1 MIGTPVAD
9 HERFTEQPVF
19 GVSDAA
25 EIGDVIR
32 QRRRELGYSQERFS
46 SVVGMS
52 PRLICAIEHGKE
64 TTSIQKIMDIIIALE
79 IECVFTVRDH
89 WR

>member
-1 MIGTPVAD
+1 MAKNARFAD
-9 HERFTEQPVF
+9 QPVF

-25 EIGDVIR
+25 EIGEVIR

-64 TTSIQKIMDIIIALE
+64 STSIQKIMDIIIALE
-79 IECVFTVRDH
+79 IECIFAVRDH
-89 WR
+89 GLS

>member
-1 MIGTPVAD
+1 MAD
-9 HERFTEQPVF
+9 NKRFAGQLVF

-32 QRRRELGYSQERFS
+32 HRRRELGYSQEHFS
-46 SVVGMS
+46 SVVGLS

-64 TTSIQKIMDIIIALE
+64 TTGIQKIMDIIIALE
-79 IECVFTVRDH
+79 IECVFQVRDH
-89 WR
+89 W

>member
-1 MIGTPVAD
+1 MRD
-9 HERFTEQPVF
+9 RERFADQLVF

-25 EIGDVIR
+25 EIGEVIR

-52 PRLICAIEHGKE
+52 PRLICAIEHGK
-64 TTSIQKIMDIIIALE
+64 TTTGIQKIMDIIIALE
-79 IECVFTVRDH
+79 IECVFQVRDH
-89 WR
+89 W